1 MRKTKIVCTLGPAT
15 DGQGVLRQMI
25 QAGMNVARFN
35 FSHGTHESH
44 REMMQRFRAVRD
56 RLGVAAAVMLD
67 TKGPEIRL
75 KDMAGGEAMLA
86 DGAVDAARF
95 LLGKPAGL
103 YNMESI
109 LNQ

>member
-1 MRKTKIVCTLGPAT
+1 
-15 DGQGVLRQMI
+15 
-25 QAGMNVARFN
+25 
-35 FSHGTHESH
+35 
-44 REMMQRFRAVRD
+44 
-56 RLGVAAAVMLD
+56 
-67 TKGPEIRL
+67 
-75 KDMAGGEAMLA
+75 MLA